1 VASDEVPEVS
11 TDQRET
17 FHDQLEESL
26 VGQQMVVSTEV
37 ALFQDAEFDH
47 GHQSGDFSVS
57 ETASGNFMHLEVV
70 AEAALAWIS
79 YDFGLLTFVKSHLMS
94 QENKGRYF
102 QKDMGVFLVQSLF
115 LIHGRMKL
123 WCSRISL
130 LPGFA
135 CRRI

>member
-1 VASDEVPEVS
+1 
-11 TDQRET
+11 
-17 FHDQLEESL
+17 
-26 VGQQMVVSTEV
+26 
-37 ALFQDAEFDH
+37 
-47 GHQSGDFSVS
+47 
-57 ETASGNFMHLEVV
+57 LEVV
-70 AEAALAWIS
+70 AEAALAGIS
-79 YDFGLLTFVKSHLMS
+79 YDFGLLTFVKSRLVS

-102 QKDMGVFLVQSLF
+102 QKDMGAFLVQSLF